1 MLLFVCLLKALV
13 VFNGSDGTEPTY
25 LCFAMPFEGG
35 LLQDAS
41 PLCFCSL
48 LCWSSKI
55 MGDKRDRRDTIITIT
70 IRIKRH
76 LQATLWMVEVVSPPR
91 QSFS

>member
-1 MLLFVCLLKALV
+1 MLLFVCLLKALL

-41 PLCFCSL
+41 PLCFYSL
-48 LCWSSKI
+48 LCWSSKV
-55 MGDKRDRRDTIITIT
+55 MRDRRDTIITIT
-70 IRIKRH
+70 IKIRRH
-76 LQATLWMVEVVSPPR
+76 LQATRRVVEVVSPPR
-91 QSFS
+91 QSLS